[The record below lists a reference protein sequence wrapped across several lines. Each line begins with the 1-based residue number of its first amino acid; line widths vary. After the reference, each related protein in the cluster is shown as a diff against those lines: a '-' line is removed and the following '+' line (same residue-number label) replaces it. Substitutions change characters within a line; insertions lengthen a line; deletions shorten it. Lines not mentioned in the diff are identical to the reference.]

1 LLILATSGFPAE
13 QQLQALM
20 QQDPDA
26 KLLQAVGALAVAE
39 GHLKTFEALRLRDY
53 SVREV

>member
-1 LLILATSGFPAE
+1 
-13 QQLQALM
+13 M